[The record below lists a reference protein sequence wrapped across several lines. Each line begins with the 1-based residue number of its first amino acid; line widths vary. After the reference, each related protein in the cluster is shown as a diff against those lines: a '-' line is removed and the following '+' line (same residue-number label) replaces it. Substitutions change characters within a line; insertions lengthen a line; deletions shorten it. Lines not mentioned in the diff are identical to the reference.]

1 MVLIIKARIMVDAR
15 HYRSITEDNKNLSM
29 CRIQVKE
36 KDREIEGLRKELLAT
51 REREKALTL
60 TASQAPLVRQLSP
73 STLPQLTAST
83 LPQIMP
89 PQSLNMDPLGP
100 KVWKVDC
107 SRVTQGLHTCRHCC
121 NVPATTWN
129 VVMYYLSK
137 VIIQGKIQIS
147 IPKIQLS
154 TVFSVKSM
162 C

>member
-1 MVLIIKARIMVDAR
+1 MQDTI
-15 HYRSITEDNKNLSM
+15 
-29 CRIQVKE
+29 KE

-107 SRVTQGLHTCRHCC
+107 SESRKASILAGI
-121 NVPATTWN
+121 AA
-129 VVMYYLSK
+129 MY
-137 VIIQGKIQIS
+137 
-147 IPKIQLS
+147 QLLRE
-154 TVFSVKSM
+154 M